1 MLSRCK
7 NSVKKWVPCVLNH
20 WYHSVHVKV
29 FVSLG
34 LINYRIFSFHESRI
48 YSYIIC
54 TWRSMSWRNRLRSPR
69 SGGRR
74 ESDCS
79 SSVTQASA
87 SITCSS
93 TKTSTTAP
101 TSRSAS
107 TMKRISTIRDWIWNT
122 ATKMWAW
129 SLKVASLSLS
139 ELHAWVSGAQSLF
152 FWQDSVDNKS
162 YFVLLHISWEAL
174 GRGAELLNMRKRIKM
189 PKVRTHIHLIR
200 NYSQTT

>member
-54 TWRSMSWRNRLRSPR
+54 TWRSMSWRHHLRSSR
-69 SGGRR
+69 SAGRR

-101 TSRSAS
+101 TSRNAS
-107 TMKRISTIRDWIWNT
+107 TMKRTSTIRGWIWNT
-122 ATKMWAW
+122 ATKMWAYGL
-129 SLKVASLSLS
+129 LKLL
-139 ELHAWVSGAQSLF
+139 AWVSQSSMLGCLELKVS
-152 FWQDSVDNKS
+152 SVDRI
-162 YFVLLHISWEAL
+162 LLTTSRISCCCTSR
-174 GRGAELLNMRKRIKM
+174 GRHWVEVPNCSTWGRESRCLRYA
-189 PKVRTHIHLIR
+189 RT
-200 NYSQTT
+200 YT